1 MKKYMNF
8 LCVLIL
14 ALTLVYLV
22 VGLFFSG
29 QGALSEDAFSNTTL
43 SQDLMMLVIALVLL
57 GCFITAIVSFVKFI
71 LNVNRNKVFTR
82 KNISLIRKYGVSVLL
97 IAVCF
102 ILIKYLFPDDFA
114 DTLGLASDEVI
125 GTVIEGLFALLMGEV
140 FVIGLN
146 LQEEHSHS
154 GADTL

>member
-1 MKKYMNF
+1 MNF

-14 ALTLVYLV
+14 ALTLIDIV

-29 QGALSEDAFSNTTL
+29 EEALSENAFSNTTL

-57 GCFITAIVSFVKFI
+57 GCLITAIVSFVKFI

-102 ILIKYLFPDDFA
+102 ILIKYLFPDAFA
-114 DTLGLASDEVI
+114 DMGLASDEVI

-146 LQEEHSHS
+146 LQEEHSQS